1 MYVGMPEI
9 LCNLYRI
16 LQGGVA
22 SGFHHVVEDT
32 SPKMY
37 IVKGCT
43 I

>member
-1 MYVGMPEI
+1 MHEI
-9 LCNLYRI
+9 LSKFYRI